1 MEKEHQDDVH
11 EDVVSQEDSQSTESI
26 INQQTFT
33 ATCPLPTDIPTYCS
47 YDYNFLPNV
56 KCEQILPENMPE
68 DKAGCQQGSSVDG
81 LISTGLQSVKCEG
94 QRTELNEQQTIHP
107 IMDTDSVLMKSCIVN
122 ELTDMKPEK
131 NADPS
136 EYGRTSSETRHWVVC
151 HGGVLKEVKPE
162 HTHGV
167 SEIVP
172 VEDFCENVD
181 NIQYWSGTND
191 AKVES
196 ESQLSVRETQH
207 TGVKHLIGD
216 TFGKSF
222 NHPND
227 LENRERSQTII
238 AKPFSCDACG
248 KSFPQRKS
256 LIRHERIHSGVKPFT
271 CDKCGKSFGRSSILK
286 EHERIH
292 SDVKP
297 FTCDTCGKSFRH
309 AGTLRLHER
318 IHTGIKPFTCD
329 ACGKSFIRVCSL
341 RVHKRKHSGVKP
353 FTCDTCGKSFTHAAA
368 LIDHE
373 RIHTRV
379 KPFTC
384 EACGKSFTRP
394 GALREHERIHTGVKP
409 FTCDICGKQ
418 FSRSGGLKA
427 RWQNTHRCEH
437 IHL

>member
-1 MEKEHQDDVH
+1 MEKEHQYDVH

-26 INQQTFT
+26 INQQTLI
-33 ATCPLPTDIPTYCS
+33 ATCPLPPDIPTYCS
-47 YDYNFLPNV
+47 FDYNFLSNV
-56 KCEQILPENMPE
+56 KCEQILPENMHE
-68 DKAGCQQGSSVDG
+68 DNAGSQRWSSVDDRVV
-81 LISTGLQSVKCEG
+81 TGLQSVKCEG
-94 QRTELNEQQTIHP
+94 QRPELNEQQTILP
-107 IMDTDSVLMKSCIVN
+107 NMDTDSVSMKSCKVK
-122 ELTDMKPEK
+122 ELTEMKLEAK
-131 NADPS
+131 ADPG
-136 EYGRTSSETRHWVVC
+136 ENTSVETRLWVVC
-151 HGGVLKEVKPE
+151 PGGVLKVVKPE

-167 SEIVP
+167 SEILP
-172 VEDFCENVD
+172 VEDFGENVD
-181 NIQYWSGTND
+181 NIQYRSGTND
-191 AKVES
+191 AKLEC
-196 ESQLSVRETQH
+196 ESQVIVRERIH

-216 TFGKSF
+216 ICGKSF
-222 NHPND
+222 IHPDD
-227 LENRERSQTII
+227 LENHERPQTI
-238 AKPFSCDACG
+238 AKPFTCDACG

-329 ACGKSFIRVCSL
+329 ACGKSFIRISAL
-341 RVHKRKHSGVKP
+341 RVHERKHSVVKP
-353 FTCDTCGKSFTHAAA
+353 FTCETCGKPFTHAAA
-368 LIDHE
+368 LRDHE

-379 KPFTC
+379 KSFTC
-384 EACGKSFTRP
+384 DVCGKSFTRP
-394 GALREHERIHTGVKP
+394 GALREHERMHTGA

-427 RWQNTHRCEH
+427 RWQNTHMCEN